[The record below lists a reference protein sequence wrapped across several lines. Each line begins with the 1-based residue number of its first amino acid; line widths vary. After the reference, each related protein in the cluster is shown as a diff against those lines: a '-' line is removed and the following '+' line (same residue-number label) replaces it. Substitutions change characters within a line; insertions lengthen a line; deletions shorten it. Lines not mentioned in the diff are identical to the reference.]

1 MVVES
6 IPIYSLAKGLIR
18 YVPGFLLR
26 RHFTAEKLAD
36 LVYCDLAP
44 RGEPAHINVGQVAS
58 ARVYLQLINLSPFLV
73 EMDRGQFDMNSGGG
87 RIDFVHLKRLQ
98 LEPGVIVHLAL
109 QAGIADG
116 SALAIARSPEDMTSR
131 TRLDGVLEFNCG
143 VRNFSKRIGLSE
155 IRPVVINAQSRRVA
169 A

>member
-26 RHFTAEKLAD
+26 RHFTAEKLAE

-58 ARVYLQLINLSPFLV
+58 AQVYLQLINLSPFPV

-87 RIDFVHLKRLQ
+87 RIDFVHLKRLR
-98 LEPGVIVHLAL
+98 LEPGVIVHLVL
-109 QAGIADG
+109 QASIADG
-116 SALAIARSPEDMTSR
+116 SAVAIASSPEAMTR
-131 TRLDGVLEFNCG
+131 TSLNGAMEFNCG
-143 VRNFSKRIGLSE
+143 VRNFAKRIGLSD